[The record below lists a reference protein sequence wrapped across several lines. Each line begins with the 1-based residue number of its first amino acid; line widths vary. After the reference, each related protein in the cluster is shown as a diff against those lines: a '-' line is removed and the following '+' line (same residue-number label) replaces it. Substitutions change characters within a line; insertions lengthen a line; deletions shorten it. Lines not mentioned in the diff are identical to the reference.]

1 MAEEIILNVNIN
13 GEEDLNKVDKSLEK
27 LGKTSNKTQSEI
39 QKISKELKDAKSDM
53 LSAEEGTD
61 KYNDALA
68 RASAAQLKLKETNDK
83 VRLGIKDFGET
94 SKNVAQAV

>member
-39 QKISKELKDAKSDM
+39 QKIRKELRDAKSDM
-53 LSAEEGTD
+53 LGAEEGTA

-68 RASAAQLKLKETNDK
+68 RASAAP
-83 VRLGIKDFGET
+83 
-94 SKNVAQAV
+94 NVS